1 MENKLIA
8 KYIQT
13 PLGEMMGIFTQ
24 NGLCFLEYTDKK
36 TFKKDITSLNK
47 EIIFTENELTLLL
60 ETEIENYFKGELKE
74 FSIPLDITG
83 TPFQQKVWRILQQIP
98 YGKTISYKKQAQ
110 KYGDNK
116 AIRAIA
122 SANGKNKISIII
134 PCHRVIGSDGNLI
147 GYAGGIWRKKKLLE
161 LEQNTIN
168 YQTKLF

>member
-36 TFKKDITSLNK
+36 TFQKDITSLNK

-74 FSIPLDITG
+74 FSIPLDLTG

-98 YGKTISYKKQAQ
+98 YGKTISYKEQAQ

>member
-13 PLGEMMGIFTQ
+13 PLGKMMGIFTQ
-24 NGLCFLEYTDKK
+24 NGLCILEYTDKK
-36 TFKKDITSLNK
+36 TFQKDITSLNK

-74 FSIPLDITG
+74 FSIPLDLTG

-98 YGKTISYKKQAQ
+98 YGKTISYKEQAQ
-110 KYGDNK
+110 KYRDNK